1 MSLSLRLDNLS
12 LGKRL
17 GVSFGVVGVLVIVSA
32 GVGVAAVAQQ
42 ADLADELSRADQV
55 VQDAEVARFQIADL
69 TGWQGLMV
77 SDAAILGPEV
87 ALGDEGYNHAGLET
101 SGAEVLTWLDTLD
114 TSAMTPSEQ
123 ALFDQLE
130 PAWDGFFTWNDA
142 VVEMLAE
149 GTQESFEEALATIN
163 GGEAGAAYG
172 EILGLADELQASA
185 VARAEELR
193 ADQSAAQRRALVS
206 LVVVGLLASLGAAAF
221 AWSTTRSLVRRVAR
235 IRRVADAMAASDLT
249 ETTGLDS
256 ADEVGRAAVAV
267 DAAVAAVRG
276 LVRSVAE
283 SAGVLAAASEELSS
297 SNSQVAAG
305 AEETSAQ
312 AGVVAEAADEVS
324 RNVQTVAAGAEQMG
338 ASIREI
344 ATNANEAAQ
353 VAGRAVAVSETTATT
368 VSALGAS
375 SQEIG
380 NVVKVITSIA
390 AQTNLLALNAT
401 IEAARA
407 GEAGKGFAVV
417 ASEVKELAAE
427 SGRAADDIARRISEV
442 QAQTLSA
449 VAAISEVSHII
460 ASINDYQLTIA
471 SAVEEQTATTNEM
484 SRSVTEAATGSGEI
498 AANIA
503 GVAVAASSSSETLG
517 QMSGTV
523 TELAEMAENLRRQ
536 VATYAY

>member
-1 MSLSLRLDNLS
+1 MSLSFRLDNLS
-12 LGKRL
+12 LGRRL
-17 GVSFGVVGVLVIVSA
+17 GASFGVVGVLVVVSA

-42 ADLADELSRADQV
+42 ADLADELSRVDRV

-87 ALGDEGYNHAGLET
+87 ALGDEGYNHAGLAT
-101 SGAEVLTWLDTLD
+101 SGAEVLAWLDALD

-142 VVEMLAE
+142 VVELLAE

-185 VARAEELR
+185 VARADALR
-193 ADQSAAQRRALVS
+193 EDQAAAQRRALVA
-206 LVVVGLLASLGAAAF
+206 LVAVGLLASLGAAAF
-221 AWSTTRSLVRRVAR
+221 AWSTTTSLVRRVAR
-235 IRRVADAMAASDLT
+235 IRLVADAMAASDLT

-267 DAAVAAVRG
+267 DAAVSAVRV

-368 VSALGAS
+368 VSALGVS

-536 VATYAY
+536 VATYTY

>member
-1 MSLSLRLDNLS
+1 MALSSRLDNLP
-12 LGKRL
+12 LGRRL
-17 GVSFGVVGVLVIVSA
+17 GASFGVVGLLVVVSA
-32 GVGVAAVAQQ
+32 GVGIAAVAQQ
-42 ADLADELSRADQV
+42 AELADELSRVDRV

-69 TGWQGLMV
+69 TGWQGLMI
-77 SDAAILGPEV
+77 SDAAILGPDV
-87 ALGDEGYNHAGLET
+87 ALGAEGYNHAGMEEG
-101 SGAEVLTWLDTLD
+101 GADVLTWLDELD

-123 ALFDQLE
+123 AVFDQLA
-130 PAWDGFFTWNDA
+130 PAWDGFFTWND
-142 VVEMLAE
+142 VVVDLLAE
-149 GTQESFEEALATIN
+149 GTQESFEEALASIN

-185 VARAEELR
+185 TARADELR
-193 ADQSAAQRRALVS
+193 DEQVAAQRQALVA
-206 LVVVGLLASLGAAAF
+206 LVAVGLLASLGAAALAF
-221 AWSTTRSLVRRVAR
+221 STTRSLVRRVGR
-235 IRRVADAMAASDLT
+235 IQVVADAMAASDLT
-249 ETTGLDS
+249 ETTGLVS
-256 ADEVGRAAVAV
+256 TDEVGRAAIAV
-267 DAAVAAVRG
+267 DAAVGAVRG

-283 SAGVLAAASEELSS
+283 SAGVLAVASEELAS
-297 SNSQVAAG
+297 SNTQVAAG

-312 AGVVAEAADEVS
+312 AGVVAAAADEVS

-353 VAGRAVAVSETTATT
+353 VAGRAVAVSETTAST
-368 VSALGAS
+368 VSALGLS

-390 AQTNLLALNAT
+390 EQTNLLALNAT

-427 SGRAADDIARRISEV
+427 SGRAAEDIARRISEV
-442 QAQTLSA
+442 QSQTLSA
-449 VAAISEVSHII
+449 VTAISEVSQII

-498 AANIA
+498 AANIS

-517 QMSGTV
+517 QMTGTV
-523 TELAEMAENLRRQ
+523 AELAEMADSLRRQ
-536 VATYAY
+536 VSVYTY